1 MKFSFDF
8 RVQKFGPRIFE
19 TFQVPAEVVS
29 ESLHCPPENF
39 MNNFRVHQCA
49 LEEAHDEATG
59 IAKENTP
66 LGLLHAALFAAHY
79 LGKAAV
85 LLVSYKKY
93 KHNHK

>member
-1 MKFSFDF
+1 
-8 RVQKFGPRIFE
+8 
-19 TFQVPAEVVS
+19 
-29 ESLHCPPENF
+29 

-59 IAKENTP
+59 IAKENTA

-85 LLVSYKKY
+85 LLVSVL
-93 KHNHK
+93 